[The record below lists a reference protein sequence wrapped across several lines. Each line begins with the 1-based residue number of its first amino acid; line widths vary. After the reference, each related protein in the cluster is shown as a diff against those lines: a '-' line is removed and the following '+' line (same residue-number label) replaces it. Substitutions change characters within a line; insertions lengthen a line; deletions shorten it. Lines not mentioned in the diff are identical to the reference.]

1 MIKSNGIK
9 LSHAVSFKVLA
20 MRHFFCGV
28 IAAESHLKS
37 SQSEQMLH
45 VYCVVPENIH
55 TPTTGELE
63 IMKGRGVQRHRR
75 FQRELGLYDQFSF
88 HRSFDS
94 NYADLSVDLGVQ
106 QSFFTY

>member
-1 MIKSNGIK
+1 
-9 LSHAVSFKVLA
+9 

-55 TPTTGELE
+55 TPTTGGIGNYEGEGGSKTQE
-63 IMKGRGVQRHRR
+63 IPEGIGV
-75 FQRELGLYDQFSF
+75 
-88 HRSFDS
+88 
-94 NYADLSVDLGVQ
+94 V
-106 QSFFTY
+106 